1 MWVNGWWGV
10 GRAWRDLGEGNAR
23 MEAKDAVLVPRGDRP
38 GLRRNL
44 GVRQDSTLGQVE
56 SISVTNGRWW

>member
-38 GLRRNL
+38 RLRRNL